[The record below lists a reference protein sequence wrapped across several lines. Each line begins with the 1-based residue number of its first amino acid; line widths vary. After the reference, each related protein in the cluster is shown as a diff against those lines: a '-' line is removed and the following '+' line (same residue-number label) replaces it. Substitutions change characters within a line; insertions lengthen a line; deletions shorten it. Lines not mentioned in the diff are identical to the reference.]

1 GKQKKMVL
9 MLKETGTGL
18 ITGSVCGVVIVL
30 VIYVWKQEFF
40 LGLLVGAALLVT
52 LTIATL
58 SGSVIPLIMNKLKID
73 PAVASGPY
81 ITTNNDL
88 ISTFIYF
95 GLDTTFM
102 SYLV

>member
-1 GKQKKMVL
+1 MVR
-9 MLKETGTGL
+9 MLKETVTGL
-18 ITGSVCGVVIVL
+18 MTGSVCGVVIVL

-58 SGSVIPLIMNKLKID
+58 SGSVIPLIMNKLKIEPEVD
-73 PAVASGPY
+73 SGTF

-88 ISTFIYF
+88 ISSIISYVLATS
-95 GLDTTFM
+95 FM
-102 SYLV
+102 CYLV